1 MTGTDILLADDD
13 PTLRKGLRRQ
23 LESAGFSVR
32 AAKDGEEALALF
44 RARRPDLL
52 LLDIDMPRLGGF
64 AVCTQVRQTDPA
76 VPILFLTANASEAN
90 EVYAFGCGADDFFD
104 KADSPQLVMV
114 RLRRALDRAA
124 VAEDGASNVLAL
136 GVVRVNLGN
145 QSVTDG
151 SSTERL
157 TSTETG
163 ILRVLAASRGR
174 WFTKDGLIAA
184 LRGVGFACEDSM
196 VYAHVSRLRRKLGSA
211 ADFLLTERGSGYCL
225 KSE

>member
-1 MTGTDILLADDD
+1 MGVDILLADDD
-13 PTLRKGLRRQ
+13 QTLRRGLTRR
-23 LESAGFSVR
+23 LEMAGFSVR
-32 AAKDGEEALALF
+32 PARNGEEALSLF
-44 RARRPDLL
+44 RAKRPDLL
-52 LLDIDMPRLGGF
+52 LLDINMPMLDGF
-64 AVCTQVRQTDPA
+64 AVCTQVRQVDPA

-114 RLRRALDRAA
+114 RLRRALERAA
-124 VAEDGASNVLAL
+124 CADGAASNVLTL
-136 GVVRVNLGN
+136 GAVCVNLGN
-145 QSVTDG
+145 QTVTDG
-151 SSTERL
+151 LSAAHL
-157 TSTETG
+157 TSTEVG

-174 WFTKDGLIAA
+174 WLTKDGLIAA

-225 KSE
+225 KGE